1 MKARASKSSFR
12 HSRLWPAAA
21 LILIAL
27 LVSTISR
34 INGLETWVYDFFQR
48 YQYKTASDEIV
59 LVTLDSRAEQ
69 YKDVWSGSRFSQLTS
84 LFNDYGAKLVVATQ
98 PLTILDAQAES
109 QILAL
114 AKLQKLANSVE
125 SVSGEFVPL
134 AGQIEELQRNYDAR
148 NDFIGQMAKSD
159 NILLS
164 GYVTNI
170 NIEGSSSANCANH
183 AVNLKGTEPESMRK
197 SRRIRHISVPPED
210 VCKAVRAIGFTNYW
224 PDPDGITRW
233 AELVVN
239 ADGIYL
245 PSLALAA
252 KSAMSSDNN
261 GIIIAA
267 PNAVYLQDTITYTDN
282 GFRLLNRYYNGT
294 LEDPAFQKVTLS
306 SVHSGQVD
314 QAIFRD
320 RIVLIGE
327 SDVASMPGLATP
339 VNANMSPL
347 EVTATSL
354 SNLIESDFLL
364 RPEWLSNFEIGTLL
378 AIWFLILLWM
388 PNMPTIGAA
397 LTGLVLATLLL
408 MIEAWFLVS
417 EGIWVQFASAGV
429 FAAVAVWTMHI
440 WNMATIRQQR
450 AVKQPLR
457 PVRAVTTKKESQLDL
472 EFSVLRQQAPTD
484 QTKGRLYK
492 IAQMHGRAREF
503 ARAEQVLMHINR
515 LDSNYK
521 DVQQLLEKLSGA
533 RQRKPKR
540 RKTPAT
546 SGTLDRR
553 KLGRY
558 EIDRVIGR
566 GAMATVYLGQDPAIN
581 RKVAIKAVALARE
594 FDEDALENARLQ
606 FRREAESAGRL
617 NHPNII
623 TIYDAGEDDDM
634 SYLAMEFFE
643 GESLLERAQ
652 PDNLLPAKRVLE
664 LGARAADALHY
675 AHNQKVVHRDIKPAN
690 VLYHAGTDTLKLTDF
705 GIARLTDNSRTKTGV
720 ILGTPSFMS
729 PEQLSAA
736 AITGQTDLYSLG
748 VTIYQL
754 LTGNAPFRAD
764 SIPKLMDKIVN
775 EDHIPVCQV
784 RKDVPECVD
793 TILNKAL
800 AKAPEDRFAT
810 GHEMA
815 VALREC
821 AKNFLD

>member
-1 MKARASKSSFR
+1 MYSRPSS
-12 HSRLWPAAA
+12 LWPAAA

-27 LVSTISR
+27 LVGTISQ

-48 YQYKTASDEIV
+48 YQYKAASDKIV
-59 LVTLDSRAEQ
+59 LVTVDSRAEQ
-69 YKDVWSGSRFSQLTS
+69 YKDVWSGSRFSQLAS

-98 PLTILDAQAES
+98 PLTIMDAKAES

-114 AKLQKLANSVE
+114 AKLQKLADSVE

-134 AGQIEELQRNYDAR
+134 VGQIEELQRNYDAR
-148 NDFIGQMAKSD
+148 NDFIGQMAKSG

-164 GYVTNI
+164 GYFTNI

-183 AVNLKGTEPESMRK
+183 AVNLKGTEPESMRN

-245 PSLALAA
+245 PSLALAT
-252 KSAMSSDNN
+252 KSAMQGNN
-261 GIIIAA
+261 DGIVIAA
-267 PNAVYLQDTITYTDN
+267 PNAVYLQDKITYTDN

-294 LEDPAFQKVTLS
+294 LENPAFQKVTLS
-306 SVHSGQVD
+306 SVRSGQVD

-327 SDVASMPGLATP
+327 SDLASMPGLATP

-347 EVTATSL
+347 EVTASTL

-364 RPEWLSNFEIGTLL
+364 RPEWLSNLEIGTLL

-408 MIEAWFLVS
+408 MIEAWFLIS

-429 FAAVAVWTMHI
+429 FAAIAVWTMHV
-440 WNMATIRQQR
+440 WNMATIHQARTIQ
-450 AVKQPLR
+450 R
-457 PVRAVTTKKESQLDL
+457 PVRPISTITTDKQGQLDL

-484 QTKGRLYK
+484 DTKEQLYE
-492 IAQMHGRAREF
+492 IAQMHGQARKF
-503 ARAEQVLMHINR
+503 ARAEQVLKHIAK
-515 LDSNYK
+515 LDPNYR
-521 DVQQLLEKLSGA
+521 DVAQLLEKLSGA
-533 RQRKPKR
+533 RKKKAPAR
-540 RKTPAT
+540 RKTSAT
-546 SGTLDRR
+546 SGSLNRR

-558 EIDRVIGR
+558 EIDRVVGR
-566 GAMATVYLGQDPAIN
+566 GAMATVYLGRDPAIN
-581 RKVAIKAVALARE
+581 RKVAIKTVALARE
-594 FDEDALENARLQ
+594 FDEGALRDARLQ
-606 FRREAESAGRL
+606 FQREAESAGRL

-623 TIYDAGEDDDM
+623 TIYDTGEDDDV

-643 GESLLERAQ
+643 GMSLLEHSQ
-652 PDNLLPAKRVLE
+652 PDDLLPAKRVLE
-664 LGARAADALHY
+664 LGARAAEALYY
-675 AHNQKVVHRDIKPAN
+675 AHKQKVVHRDIKPAN
-690 VLYHAGTDTLKLTDF
+690 VLYHAATDTLKLTDF
-705 GIARLTDNSRTKTGV
+705 GIARLTDSSWTKTGI
-720 ILGTPSFMS
+720 ILGTPSYMP
-729 PEQLSAA
+729 PEQLSGDGV
-736 AITGQTDLYSLG
+736 TGQSDLYSLG
-748 VTIYQL
+748 VTLYQL
-754 LTGNAPFRAD
+754 LTGSVPFRAD
-764 SIPKLMDKIVN
+764 SIPELMDKIIN
-775 EDHIPVCQV
+775 EDPIPVCQL
-784 RKDVPECVD
+784 RKDVPECMD
-793 TILNKAL
+793 EIINKAL
-800 AKAPEDRFAT
+800 AKDPGDRFTT

-815 VALREC
+815 VALRDC
-821 AKNFLD
+821 AKNFS